1 MQANRDSHPDLLR
14 ALKGGWANFGIVT
27 RFDLESFPAGP
38 VWGGIRASDRSQG
51 DIVAGAMVNFTANQ
65 HKDRDSAY
73 LINWTYNPAMSPDVL
88 VAQVLI
94 NTAGVERAPAFD
106 ETLQASQLFDDFTTR
121 SMSQVAESY
130 LLPSGLQ

>member
-1 MQANRDSHPDLLR
+1 MSHFLRPLLAR
-14 ALKGGWANFGIVT
+14 H
-27 RFDLESFPAGP
+27 P
-38 VWGGIRASDRSQG
+38 
-51 DIVAGAMVNFTANQ
+51 
-65 HKDRDSAY
+65 
-73 LINWTYNPAMSPDVL
+73 

-94 NTAGVERAPAFD
+94 NTAGVESPPAFD